1 MLSSRFSSK
10 HKQILSVLS
19 AFSSKYY
26 FATKTNWKSGQT
38 FFERLFQEP
47 SVILAFDPRK
57 FSSYWAPPLQWPEIV
72 PWRKYLTPPQWWSV
86 SDETWISSSSL
97 KIFRGNNNQSLGRV
111 LNGVCF
117 VGGILYESRSWK
129 DGKSEKILRRKEFFS
144 DMIFPCVK
152 VFQFWTIFIRLS
164 SSKLRLDEC
173 SLFSLMNASCLAN

>member
-1 MLSSRFSSK
+1 MLSSRFSAK
-10 HKQILSVLS
+10 YKQILSALS
-19 AFSSKYY
+19 TLIY

-38 FFERLFQEP
+38 VFERLFQEP

>member
-1 MLSSRFSSK
+1 MHFPHSFISQQ
-10 HKQILSVLS
+10 KQIGKGEQIV
-19 AFSSKYY
+19 
-26 FATKTNWKSGQT
+26 
-38 FFERLFQEP
+38 FERLFQEP

-57 FSSYWAPPLQWPEIV
+57 FSSYWAPALQWPEIV

-117 VGGILYESRSWK
+117 VRGSILYESRSWK